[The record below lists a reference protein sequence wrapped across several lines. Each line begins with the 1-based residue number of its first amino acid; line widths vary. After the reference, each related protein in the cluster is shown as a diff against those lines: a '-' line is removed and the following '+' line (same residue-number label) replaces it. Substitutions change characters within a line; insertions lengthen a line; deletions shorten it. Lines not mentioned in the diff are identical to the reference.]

1 MSDEQDQNNQNQQNQ
16 NKNKGNQQQKT
27 STGMGVTAQITPA
40 DLGDRKAMSGFFTF
54 LAIGAAAILAM
65 THVKPLVDKHL
76 FRVKAVDD
84 KPNPQVAFN
93 VVQDKQVSD
102 KLRLS
107 LMTSAVNNLADGNE
121 LKKPLQALLSPPK
134 KA

>member
-1 MSDEQDQNNQNQQNQ
+1 
-16 NKNKGNQQQKT
+16 
-27 STGMGVTAQITPA
+27 MGVTAQITPA

-65 THVKPLVDKHL
+65 THAKPLVDKHL
-76 FRVKAVDD
+76 FQVKAVDD